1 MMMNAMIIMTML
13 HYTLIKFTTMRMNTA
28 TTQSQSENT
37 EVGGNW
43 VSCKPCSQLT
53 KTSKDQRPEKYLY
66 MYSPQKATYPYIH
79 ISYIQT
85 YIHTYIHTYK
95 RISALLSG
103 FWCGKE
109 CSEGNFQVK
118 TWQAMAVMCNVSLG
132 YIFKLYAI
140 RCWGCFGT
148 LTMQLYLYLWLCVNV
163 SVPQPK
169 GQQHLHWPLPINQK
183 TRKKQQKSA

>member
-1 MMMNAMIIMTML
+1 MYL
-13 HYTLIKFTTMRMNTA
+13 
-28 TTQSQSENT
+28 
-37 EVGGNW
+37 
-43 VSCKPCSQLT
+43 CSFVWL
-53 KTSKDQRPEKYLY
+53 
-66 MYSPQKATYPYIH
+66 
-79 ISYIQT
+79 
-85 YIHTYIHTYK
+85 
-95 RISALLSG
+95 
-103 FWCGKE
+103 WCGKE

-148 LTMQLYLYLWLCVNV
+148 LTMQLYLWLCISASV

-183 TRKKQQKSA
+183 KKRKRRKKGSKTLKKPEK